1 MKNFLLIT
9 AVTCAALVSCNK
21 KAPSNIQIPADNGL
35 QECSF
40 MAFNGIGTKGYVES
54 ELFADTPYN
63 KLHKPNYEPTEANDA
78 REMLISSYLTPQ
90 SGFPGTYFKEA
101 TYRYSDTDELW
112 HNFNGDEL
120 SPIYWPIGGQLDFLA
135 LSVTE
140 NIPEGDLIWN
150 EDNVA
155 QSFTLKAGDNFKQ
168 DDILFAS
175 VCGRKIGADPK
186 VEMEFNHAQAWIQFQ
201 LNAGGTQTGASVVN
215 VLKVELIDIYSK
227 GDVTVYNN
235 LGNAFAKWDFRK
247 ETRSD
252 VKMDDTYEV
261 CGTEETPKYL
271 VPKEGVEGKDS
282 DTIGYMDMLIPE
294 QQKTAF
300 RITYTLKGQE
310 ANVLTYYY
318 ELEHENWLMGHKY
331 IYKID
336 FGTNEITV
344 DPSVVTFNGTTDYE
358 YPEN

>member
-1 MKNFLLIT
+1 MKKILFI
-9 AVTCAALVSCNK
+9 AAAACVALVSCRK
-21 KAPSNIQIPADNGL
+21 EVSSKSVVSEVSNQ
-35 QECSF
+35 QELSL
-40 MAFNGIGTKGYVES
+40 MAFNGIGLSKGYVEG

-63 KLHKPNYEPTEANDA
+63 KLHKPNYVPTEAKDA
-78 REMLISSYLTPQ
+78 RTMLISSYLTPQ

-101 TYRYSDTDELW
+101 TYKYSAADGLW
-112 HNFNGDEL
+112 HNFVGEQL

-140 NIPEGDLIWN
+140 NLAEGDLVWN
-150 EDNVA
+150 EENVA

-175 VCGRKIGADPK
+175 VPSRKIDTNPK
-186 VEMEFNHAQAWIQFQ
+186 VEMVFNHAQAWIQFQ
-201 LNAGGTQTGASVVN
+201 LNAGATTTGATDVVT
-215 VLKVELIDIYSK
+215 VQKVELVDIYSK
-227 GDVTVYNN
+227 GNVTVYNN
-235 LGNAFAKWDFRK
+235 LGKAFAKWNFRE
-247 ETRSD
+247 ETRKN
-252 VKMDDTYEV
+252 VKMDDTYGV
-261 CGTEETPKYL
+261 TGTPL
-271 VPKEGVEGKDS
+271 VPKTGVEGADDDK
-282 DTIGYMDMLIPE
+282 TGYMDMLIPE

-300 RITYTLKGQE
+300 LITYTLKGQD
-310 ANVLTYYY
+310 NVLTYLH

-344 DPSVVTFNGTTDYE
+344 DPSVTTFTGTTDYQ

>member
-1 MKNFLLIT
+1 MKNYLFIT
-9 AVTCAALVSCNK
+9 AVACAALVSCNK
-21 KAPSNIQIPADNGL
+21 KAPSDIQIPSDNGL

-40 MAFNGIGTKGYVES
+40 MAFNGIGTKGYVED

-63 KLHKPNYEPTEANDA
+63 KLHKPNYEPTEVRDA
-78 REMLISSYLTPQ
+78 RTMLISSYLTPQ

-101 TYRYSDTDELW
+101 TYKYSSNDNLW
-112 HNFNGDEL
+112 HNFDGTEL
-120 SPIYWPIGGQLDFLA
+120 APIYWPIGGQLDFLA
-135 LSVTE
+135 LSVTKDIADG
-140 NIPEGDLIWN
+140 NLIWN

-155 QSFTLKAGDNFKQ
+155 QSFTLKATDDFKQ

-175 VCGRKIGADPK
+175 VCGRKIGTDPK
-186 VEMEFNHAQAWIQFQ
+186 VEMKFNHAQAWIQFQ
-201 LNAGGTQTGASVVN
+201 LNAGATTTGATDIVTVQ
-215 VLKVELIDIYSK
+215 KVELVDIYSK
-227 GDVTVYNN
+227 GNVTVYNN
-235 LGNAFAKWDFRK
+235 LGNAFAKWDFRE
-247 ETRSD
+247 ETRKD
-252 VKMDDTYEV
+252 VLMDDTYGV
-261 CGTEETPKYL
+261 TGAPL
-271 VPKEGVEGKDS
+271 VPKDGVEGEDS

-300 RITYTLKGQE
+300 LITYTLKGQE

-344 DPSVVTFNGTTDYE
+344 QPSVVTFDRGTAPEYQ